1 MKKIATIIMLV
12 AAMIVGTLSDTQAA
26 TKKKSTGSSFNMKS
40 LVNKLYANKSEPVW
54 TATHVK
60 TMMKELGFKYQGS
73 YTTTILDDYDERI
86 EVDVLKFTKSGVSAE
101 VYLGNKFVFKFSN
114 SSNAGAF
121 VSASKSAYGSAL
133 KKRDSSYLYMKNYYY
148 WHLNQNGS
156 VVTIEG
162 GESLDGG
169 QMY

>member
-12 AAMIVGTLSDTQAA
+12 AAIIIGYTSDAHAA
-26 TKKKSTGSSFNMKS
+26 TKKQSSGSSFNMKS
-40 LVNKLYANKSEPVW
+40 LVNKIYANKSEPVW

-73 YTTTILDDYDERI
+73 YTTTIRDDYDEI
-86 EVDVLKFTKSGVSAE
+86 CEVDVLKFTKSGVSAE
-101 VYLGNKFVFKFSN
+101 VYLGFKFVFKFNN
-114 SSNAGAF
+114 SSNARSF

-133 KKRDSSYLYMKNYYY
+133 KKRGSSYLYMKNYYY

-156 VVTIEG
+156 VVIIEG
-162 GESLDGG
+162 GESMDGG